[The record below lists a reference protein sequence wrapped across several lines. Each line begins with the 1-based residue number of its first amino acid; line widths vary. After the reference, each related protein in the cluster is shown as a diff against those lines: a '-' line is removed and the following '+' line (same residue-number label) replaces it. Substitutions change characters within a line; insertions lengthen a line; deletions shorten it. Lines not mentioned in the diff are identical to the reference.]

1 MRSTENSWMITPELS
16 VVIGWMFVG
25 AALYF
30 VYGLLRPSWL
40 NSAGQL
46 IGFLFYDLVLIVPFL
61 TRLSTV
67 SEANRL
73 GLYVYTAV
81 LILSGLLAIYF
92 LFINGPT
99 RTATWRRSGSV

>member
-1 MRSTENSWMITPELS
+1 MITPELS

-46 IGFLFYDLVLIVPFL
+46 IGDFYFISLQNPQSFCLC
-61 TRLSTV
+61 S
-67 SEANRL
+67 
-73 GLYVYTAV
+73 
-81 LILSGLLAIYF
+81 SGLFFSHANQLRWY
-92 LFINGPT
+92 
-99 RTATWRRSGSV
+99 RRQNARLTIQECNDAYPAKTSFG